1 MSISW
6 LLQYINIVLFVRKLR
21 NKKLVPVHKW
31 GKGKEE
37 SSTSNGYILNAYM
50 SVRQVRDAGGPWHGG
65 S

>member
-6 LLQYINIVLFVRKLR
+6 LLQYMNGVLFVRKLR

-37 SSTSNGYILNAYM
+37 SGTRLM
-50 SVRQVRDAGGPWHGG
+50 SIF
-65 S
+65 

>member
-6 LLQYINIVLFVRKLR
+6 LLQYINSVLFVHQLR

-37 SSTSNGYILNAYM
+37 SGTRLM
-50 SVRQVRDAGGPWHGG
+50 SIF
-65 S
+65 